1 MIIQNTPNVNQ
12 PVRPAVHVGGTA
24 PDGAERKTA
33 AAAPAPTQH
42 SPAQAS
48 TAELET
54 AVATINQAMRQS
66 NRNLEFSLD
75 TDTRKTVVKVV
86 DTNTGE
92 LIRQFPSE
100 KALAI
105 SRSIEQFQQGILLT
119 HKA

>member
-33 AAAPAPTQH
+33 AATQH

>member
-24 PDGAERKTA
+24 PDGAERKT
-33 AAAPAPTQH
+33 AAPAPTQH